1 MDAKSPKRKREE
13 ETVPSVKRPR
23 TDVELV
29 EDFKQTVK
37 DRYTEAQLNEIV
49 ITDEILQRVIGFHGY
64 NISKG
69 ESEHSKARYTER
81 KWGHLIEFAEYV
93 YAQSDNIKKTS
104 ISWLAKSAMNG
115 DKMALDCI
123 SLWSDM
129 PYLRSIECVV
139 CMDRPGLLVIVP
151 CMHMCVCGACSRHL
165 NRCPICRGSIDKI
178 SQVHVP

>member
-1 MDAKSPKRKREE
+1 MESKKRTLEEDKVPISKR
-13 ETVPSVKRPR
+13 RR
-23 TDVELV
+23 TDAELV

-37 DRYTEAQLNEIV
+37 DRYSENQLKEIV

-69 ESEHSKARYTER
+69 GSEHSKARYTER

-115 DKMALDCI
+115 DEMAIDCI
-123 SLWSDM
+123 SLWSNM

-178 SQVHVP
+178 SQVHIP